1 MLTSPVITCLYMLT
15 SPVITCLYMLTS
27 PVITC
32 LYMLTSPVI
41 TCLYMLLSQHYNQES
56 NNIQSAEMF
65 SAEKLPKV
73 SVRAHGG
80 LPTTWLRL
88 LEDDVITGTRQVTH
102 MVTSAPS
109 PITCGCTC
117 RDFDWCSVFVADDLA
132 GTCELRDLPRISLN
146 LSSTFPHSSYWEVLA
161 ISDWCP
167 VDDGFHF
174 SAAARFCFIV
184 FGNITATWSN
194 SRNECLHR
202 GLDLVSIGSNPIL
215 MFFAPIQGS
224 VDIQYFIGGSRPM
237 SDLNSAW
244 TGDAYVFNWVNG
256 ARVVDS
262 LVGPFWAAAQPN
274 NVQNKQNCLTVDG
287 RKDFLLND
295 NFCTEGHSF
304 VCEKFYPLR

>member
-1 MLTSPVITCLYMLT
+1 MRT
-15 SPVITCLYMLTS
+15 
-27 PVITC
+27 
-32 LYMLTSPVI
+32 
-41 TCLYMLLSQHYNQES
+41 LLVTYTL
-56 NNIQSAEMF
+56 IIA
-65 SAEKLPKV
+65 
-73 SVRAHGG
+73 AHGG

-88 LEDDVITGTRQVTH
+88 REDDVITGTPQLTH

-167 VDDGFHF
+167 VDDGFYF

-184 FGNITATWSN
+184 FGNTTATWTN

-202 GLDLVSIGSNPIL
+202 GLDLVVPDTTLKITILLKILSNIP
-215 MFFAPIQGS
+215 GS
-224 VDIQYFIGGSRPM
+224 VDIQYYIGGSRPM
-237 SDLNSAW
+237 KNLNSAW
-244 TGDAYVFNWVNG
+244 TGDAHLFNWVNG

-262 LVGPFWAAAQPN
+262 LVGPFWAADQPN
-274 NVQNKQNCLTVDG
+274 NVLNTQNCLAVDG

-304 VCEKFYPLR
+304 VCEKSHPLR